1 MVASKG
7 LAVAMVIAALGLTVP
22 AGATETTANPIRKVV
37 TMLQDM
43 TKEVEE
49 EGEKEEDLFDKFM
62 CYCSNG
68 EGALDASIAA
78 GKASIE
84 QLGST
89 VQRGTAEKSQ
99 LEQDIVQHKA
109 DREEAEKVIKEST
122 AMREKEAAEFA
133 ASSGDMK
140 SNIQSCSSALAALK
154 KGLSASLLQTGVGQ
168 FIRNVIRTSPAVR
181 DSERDMLVSF
191 LESGSGME
199 GGSDQII
206 GILEQMLETMQ
217 SDLAESEGKEAE
229 SKKAFEELMTSKTSE
244 IAAAGKAVE
253 TKTARVGQVAVEI
266 VQAGADQKATEKAV
280 AEDIEFKANLG
291 KMCAIKQKEMDER
304 RKLRAQEL
312 EALSDTIKM
321 LNSDDALEL
330 FKKSVPSA
338 AASFLQTSS
347 TSRSQMRSKMR
358 RVKSLIQDAMSA
370 DKAHSRNRQLMLLA
384 LSSGM
389 GGFEKVV
396 GMVDGMVGVLEE
408 EQVGDDKTE
417 AWCKAELDKA
427 EGELK
432 TTEVDLEALRAT
444 IDETRDAIAN
454 TASEI
459 EALKAGL
466 VELDKSVAEATEQRK
481 KEHEEMLET
490 VAGNQAAVELLG
502 MAKNRLNKF
511 YNPSLYKEPEKK
523 ADDEDFVQ
531 MAASRA
537 APGPPPEM
545 PSGEYKKSE
554 SSSGVIAM
562 ITEMTHDVES
572 DIAEAKRDEEEAQ
585 KDYEEDMNDAA
596 TKRSDDSKLIVT
608 KEGEKAEQAGKLEES
623 KEAKRTKSGQ
633 LDVLESQIANT
644 HKVCDF
650 LLAEYA
656 KIKEERTK
664 EEEGLK
670 ASKQV
675 LSGAKAFLQH

>member
-1 MVASKG
+1 
-7 LAVAMVIAALGLTVP
+7 
-22 AGATETTANPIRKVV
+22 
-37 TMLQDM
+37 
-43 TKEVEE
+43 
-49 EGEKEEDLFDKFM
+49 
-62 CYCSNG
+62 
-68 EGALDASIAA
+68 
-78 GKASIE
+78 
-84 QLGST
+84 
-89 VQRGTAEKSQ
+89 
-99 LEQDIVQHKA
+99 
-109 DREEAEKVIKEST
+109 
-122 AMREKEAAEFA
+122 
-133 ASSGDMK
+133 
-140 SNIQSCSSALAALK
+140 
-154 KGLSASLLQTGVGQ
+154 
-168 FIRNVIRTSPAVR
+168 
-181 DSERDMLVSF
+181 
-191 LESGSGME
+191 
-199 GGSDQII
+199 
-206 GILEQMLETMQ
+206 
-217 SDLAESEGKEAE
+217 
-229 SKKAFEELMTSKTSE
+229 MTSKTSE
-244 IAAAGKAVE
+244 IGAAGKAIE

-266 VQAGADQKATEKAV
+266 VQVGADKKATEKAV

-338 AASFLQTSS
+338 ASFLQTAS

-370 DKAHSRNRQLMLLA
+370 DKAHSRNQHLMLLA
-384 LSSGM
+384 LSSST

-432 TTEVDLEALRAT
+432 TTEVDLETIRAT
-444 IDETRDAIAN
+444 IDETRDAIAS
-454 TASEI
+454 TTSEI

-481 KEHEEMLET
+481 TEHAEMIEV

-523 ADDEDFVQ
+523 DDEDLLEI
-531 MAASRA
+531 STGRA
-537 APGPPPEM
+537 APRPPPER

-562 ITEMTHDVES
+562 IDEMVNDVEY
-572 DIAEAKRDEEEAQ
+572 DIATAKRDEEEAQ
-585 KDYEEDMNDAA
+585 KDYEEAMNDAA

-608 KEGEKAEQAGKLEES
+608 KEGEKAEKTGKLEES

-633 LDVLESQIANT
+633 LDVLESKIANT

-650 LLAEYA
+650 LMAEYA

-675 LSGAKAFLQH
+675 LAGAKSFLQH

>member
-1 MVASKG
+1 
-7 LAVAMVIAALGLTVP
+7 
-22 AGATETTANPIRKVV
+22 
-37 TMLQDM
+37 
-43 TKEVEE
+43 
-49 EGEKEEDLFDKFM
+49 
-62 CYCSNG
+62 
-68 EGALDASIAA
+68 
-78 GKASIE
+78 
-84 QLGST
+84 
-89 VQRGTAEKSQ
+89 
-99 LEQDIVQHKA
+99 
-109 DREEAEKVIKEST
+109 
-122 AMREKEAAEFA
+122 
-133 ASSGDMK
+133 MK
-140 SNIQSCSSALAALK
+140 SNMQSCSSALAALK

-168 FIRNVIRTSPAVR
+168 LIRNVIRTSPAVR

-191 LESGSGME
+191 LETGSGME

-206 GILEQMLETMQ
+206 GIMEQMLETMQ
-217 SDLAESEGKEAE
+217 ADLAESEGKEAE
-229 SKKAFEELMTSKTSE
+229 SKKGFEELMTSKTSE

-370 DKAHSRNRQLMLLA
+370 DKAHSRKRQIMLLS

-408 EQVGDDKTE
+408 EQVGDDKKE

-427 EGELK
+427 EEELK
-432 TTEVDLEALRAT
+432 TTEVDLEALRTT
-444 IDETRDAIAN
+444 IDETRDAIDN
-454 TASEI
+454 MASEI

-481 KEHEEMLET
+481 NEHEEMLET

-502 MAKNRLNKF
+502 MAKKRLTKF
-511 YNPSLYKEPEKK
+511 YNPSLYGEPEKK
-523 ADDEDFVQ
+523 ADDEDFIE

-545 PSGEYKKSE
+545 PSGEDKKSE

-608 KEGEKAEQAGKLEES
+608 KEGVKATQAGKLEES
-623 KEAKRTKSGQ
+623 KEAKRTQGDQ
-633 LDVLESQIANT
+633 LDVLESKINNL
-644 HKVCDF
+644 HKTCGF
-650 LLAEYA
+650 LIE
-656 KIKEERTK
+656 
-664 EEEGLK
+664 
-670 ASKQV
+670 
-675 LSGAKAFLQH
+675 

>member
-1 MVASKG
+1 MSISRV
-7 LAVAMVIAALGLTVP
+7 LLLAALAGLCV
-22 AGATETTANPIRKVV
+22 AESAQYRANPIRKVV

-43 TKEVEE
+43 QKEVEE
-49 EGEKEEDLFDKFM
+49 EGEKEEDMFDKFM

-84 QLGST
+84 QLGNT

-133 ASSGDMK
+133 AASGEAK
-140 SNIQSCSSALAALK
+140 SNIQACTSALAALK

-168 FIRNVIRTSPAVR
+168 LIRNVIRTSPAVR
-181 DSERDMLVSF
+181 DSERDVLMSF
-191 LESGSGME
+191 LETGSGME

-206 GILEQMLETMQ
+206 GIMEQMLETMQ
-217 SDLAESEGKEAE
+217 ADLAESEGKEAE
-229 SKKAFEELMTSKTSE
+229 SKKTFEELMTSKTSE
-244 IAAAGKAVE
+244 IGAAGKAIE
-253 TKTARVGQVAVEI
+253 TKTARVGEAAVEI
-266 VQAGADQKATEKAV
+266 VQAAADEKATEKSV

-338 AASFLQTSS
+338 AASFVQTAS

-358 RVKSLIQDAMSA
+358 RVRSLIQDAMSA
-370 DKAHSRNRQLMLLA
+370 DKAHAQNQHLMLLA
-384 LSSGM
+384 LSSSA

-417 AWCKAELDKA
+417 VWCKAELDKA

-432 TTEVDLEALRAT
+432 ATEVDVETIRAT
-444 IDETRDAIAN
+444 IDETRDAIAS
-454 TASEI
+454 TTSDI

-466 VELDKSVAEATEQRK
+466 VELDKSVAEATENRK
-481 KEHEEMLET
+481 KEHAEMLET

-523 ADDEDFVQ
+523 DDEDLLEI
-531 MAASRA
+531 SRRA

-562 ITEMTHDVES
+562 IDEMVNDVED
-572 DIAEAKRDEEEAQ
+572 DIATAKRDEEEAQ
-585 KDYEEDMNDAA
+585 KDYEEAMNDAA

-608 KEGEKAEQAGKLEES
+608 KEGEKAEKTGKLEES

-633 LDVLESQIANT
+633 LDVLESKIANT

-650 LLAEYA
+650 LMAEYA

-675 LSGAKAFLQH
+675 LAGAKSFLQH